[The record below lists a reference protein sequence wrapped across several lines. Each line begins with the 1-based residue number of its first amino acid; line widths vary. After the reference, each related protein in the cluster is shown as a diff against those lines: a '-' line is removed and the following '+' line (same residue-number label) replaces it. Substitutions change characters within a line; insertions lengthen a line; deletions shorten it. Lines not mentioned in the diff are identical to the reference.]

1 MSRIT
6 RKPRKPTDSGVYVLT
21 CDNNTCDEVYVGQS
35 ANIPRRISQHIQA
48 RNADSESYA
57 SARHSRKEGH
67 NLEYERP
74 LVVYRSNSEDHRLI
88 VETSLIS
95 LCHTIE
101 GNKSSAVK
109 KDIETLGPMVL
120 KGAPINW
127 RQLAKVKPSCVN
139 PQAVPRKYRS
149 FFSHRVREPSIA
161 DTSILEAQ
169 SNIPSD
175 STLDADRSL
184 GDTTSHSRSS
194 YNLRSSRPIDLNVP
208 STA

>member
-6 RKPRKPTDSGVYVLT
+6 RKTRRPTDSGVYVLT
-21 CDNNTCDEVYVGQS
+21 CNNNTCDEVYVGQS

-149 FFSHRVREPSIA
+149 FFHIG
-161 DTSILEAQ
+161 LE
-169 SNIPSD
+169 
-175 STLDADRSL
+175 
-184 GDTTSHSRSS
+184 
-194 YNLRSSRPIDLNVP
+194 NL
-208 STA
+208 A